1 MDYKELK
8 EYNDYELLDYVA
20 DYNEDAHNMLFQ
32 KYRPLIVS
40 TATKMIKS
48 SNALGIETND
58 LIQEGMVGLS
68 MAITTFEDKKDT
80 LFYTY
85 AKKCIERKMISLM
98 VSASR
103 QKHRILNESLSI
115 ESGENSSTLDYLLFD
130 DTTNPERMI
139 INTEVQK
146 ELITKIKDILTE
158 FEWQVFELKTNG
170 FNYHEIAD
178 ILDKDSKAIDNA
190 IQRIRNKIKNNL
202 EKDNIYESDNL

>member
-1 MDYKELK
+1 MDYKELR

-20 DYNEDAHNMLFQ
+20 ERNEDAHNMLFQ

-40 TATKMIKS
+40 TANNMMK
-48 SNALGIETND
+48 NCNGLGLEIND

-68 MAITTFEDKKDT
+68 MAITTFEEKKDT

-85 AKKCIERKMISLM
+85 AKKCIERKMISLIIA
-98 VSASR
+98 ASR

-115 ESGENSSTLDYLLFD
+115 ESGEDSSTLDYLLSD
-130 DTTNPERMI
+130 DTINPERMI

-146 ELITKIKDILTE
+146 ELLNKIKSILTE

-178 ILDKDSKAIDNA
+178 MLDKELKAIDNA
-190 IQRIRNKIKNNL
+190 IQRIRIKIKKSL
-202 EKDNIYESDNL
+202 EKNN